1 MRILVQR
8 VLSSSV
14 SIEGKKVSEIGKG
27 FLLLV
32 GFTHDDDE
40 AIVKKM
46 LDKMLKLRIFAD
58 ENGKTNLS
66 LAAVGGEVMSVSQF
80 TLYASCKEGNRPSF
94 VNAMEASK
102 ASALYEYFFQ
112 LLKENYPSVQG
123 GVFQTDMQVSLV
135 NDGPFTVLLDS
146 KELFA

>member
-32 GFTHDDDE
+32 GFTHGDDE

-66 LAAVGGEVMSVSQF
+66 LAAVGGEDPQRQLRQQQDVRQRRAVFPLRHRLRAHPQM
-80 TLYASCKEGNRPSF
+80 RR
-94 VNAMEASK
+94 
-102 ASALYEYFFQ
+102 Q
-112 LLKENYPSVQG
+112 LLLRNLRFLAKR
-123 GVFQTDMQVSLV
+123 L
-135 NDGPFTVLLDS
+135 
-146 KELFA
+146 